1 MTQDVTGRDQAVEC
15 LLLGLL
21 GDGSLLVEGP
31 GRAGIVPVVAALV
44 RHLEV
49 DFQHVRFGDPQDA
62 ARPGLL
68 DATAALANVFLV
80 EDLHLAGPAQQAA
93 LLNAIARRAP
103 GGASRT
109 PPPPALFVAI
119 ATHDSRPG
127 AGSPLAADQRREFLL
142 QGELPAAP
150 AGCDSHS
157 ADQESA
163 MGLPPVAV
171 RDLVPQSALF
181 EARREV
187 RAVALDLPL
196 DGYLAAIAATML
208 HPVHFSPELARWLRP
223 GDGARAMVAL
233 KRVSQARAWLHGR
246 STVAREDIAAVAREC
261 LRHRLA
267 PTPQAVA
274 AGADGSE
281 LANRLFAACAPWEDS
296 HAESLHR

>member
-1 MTQDVTGRDQAVEC
+1 MTEDVAGGDQAIEC

-49 DFQHVRFGDPQDA
+49 DFQHLRFGDPRDA
-62 ARPGLL
+62 AQPGLL
-68 DATAALANVFLV
+68 DSTAALANVFLV
-80 EDLHLAGPAQQAA
+80 EDIQLATRTQQAA

-103 GGASRT
+103 SASPRT
-109 PPPPALFVAI
+109 PPPPALFLTI

-142 QGELPAAP
+142 QGELPAAT
-150 AGCDSHS
+150 AGLESRS
-157 ADQESA
+157 ADRDSA
-163 MGLPPVAV
+163 RGRPPVAV
-171 RDLVPQSALF
+171 RDLIPQSALF

-187 RAVALDLPL
+187 RGVALDLPL

-233 KRVSQARAWLHGR
+233 KRVSQARAWLRGR
-246 STVAREDIAAVAREC
+246 SAVAREDIAAVAREC

-274 AGADGSE
+274 AGADGSD

-296 HAESLHR
+296 HAESVHR